1 MSLKYLIVFSQEKQF
16 CYSARVVVTRD
27 IKQAQVYSIYSLCDT
42 CNTVRGIV

>member
-1 MSLKYLIVFSQEKQF
+1 MFHVIKRFNSFFFFKESN
-16 CYSARVVVTRD
+16 SDVVTRD